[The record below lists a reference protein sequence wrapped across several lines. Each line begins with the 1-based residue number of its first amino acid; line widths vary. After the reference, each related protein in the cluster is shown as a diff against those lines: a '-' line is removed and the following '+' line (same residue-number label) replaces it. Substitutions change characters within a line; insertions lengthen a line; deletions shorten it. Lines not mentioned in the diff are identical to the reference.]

1 MIANQLITIN
11 TPVNST
17 YIGVWDDSG
26 TWTQASGTDFATDL
40 AVLQEVPTEAGIY
53 AGDVYQDT
61 DTYYSAD
68 YVFTATF
75 APDEVGRVDCLY
87 TADTMEFESTG
98 CGVEQPVSYSDL
110 AESRILEQYK

>member
-1 MIANQLITIN
+1 MIANVLITDVV
-11 TPVNST
+11 PYRLV
-17 YIGVWDDSG
+17 GVYDNG
-26 TWTQASGTDFATDL
+26 GVWTQASGANFATDL

-53 AGDVYQDT
+53 AGDIYQDT

-87 TADTMEFESTG
+87 TADTIEFESTG